1 MISVVDI
8 LDFLAALMLLVAIW
22 AQVGSYV
29 ISKIQVIIIQTSIL
43 SIYTLIS
50 GIYQLN
56 YELIILAFL
65 IIFLRGVLTALIL
78 LRKLPER
85 SQLIRERSTT
95 VPSIIILSIA
105 AIIITLIV
113 YRISIF
119 PIISGTLNGF
129 PVNGNSPIVGIG
141 FVLVIQGLL
150 LIATR
155 KNKVTQFTGYIEV
168 ENAMILLSLG
178 IFPLPLIVEISVL
191 LDVLALVIVASVL
204 LSGNMT
210 SERIEELVG

>member
-1 MISVVDI
+1 MIQVEEI
-8 LDFLAALMLLVAIW
+8 FDFLAALMVLVAIW

-29 ISKIQVIIIQTSIL
+29 ISKIQVIVIQTSIL
-43 SIYTLIS
+43 STYALLS
-50 GIYQLN
+50 GIYSVS

-65 IIFLRGVLTALIL
+65 IIFLRGILTAVIL
-78 LRKLPER
+78 LRKFPER

-105 AIIITLIV
+105 TIIITLIV
-113 YRISIF
+113 YRLSLF
-119 PIISGTLNGF
+119 PILTGITNETA
-129 PVNGNSPIVGIG
+129 VQENQPIIAIG

>member
-1 MISVVDI
+1 MIQVEEI
-8 LDFLAALMLLVAIW
+8 FDFLAALMVLVAIW

-29 ISKIQVIIIQTSIL
+29 ISKIQVIVIQTSIL
-43 SIYTLIS
+43 STYALLS
-50 GIYQLN
+50 GIYSVS

-65 IIFLRGVLTALIL
+65 IIFLRGILTAVIL
-78 LRKLPER
+78 LRKFPER

-105 AIIITLIV
+105 TIIITLIV
-113 YRISIF
+113 YRLSLF
-119 PIISGTLNGF
+119 PILTGITNET
-129 PVNGNSPIVGIG
+129 VVQENQPIIAIG

>member
-1 MISVVDI
+1 MIQLEEI
-8 LDFLAALMLLVAIW
+8 FDFLAALMVLVAIW

-29 ISKIQVIIIQTSIL
+29 ISKIQVIVIQTSIL
-43 SIYTLIS
+43 STYALLS
-50 GIYQLN
+50 GIYSVS

-65 IIFLRGVLTALIL
+65 IIFLRGILTAVIL
-78 LRKLPER
+78 LRKFPER

-105 AIIITLIV
+105 TIIITLIV
-113 YRISIF
+113 YRLSLF
-119 PIISGTLNGF
+119 PILTGITNETA
-129 PVNGNSPIVGIG
+129 VQENQPIIAIG

>member
-1 MISVVDI
+1 MISVVEI

-29 ISKIQVIIIQTSIL
+29 ISKIQVIVIQTSIL

-65 IIFLRGVLTALIL
+65 IIFLRGLLTALIL

-85 SQLIRERSTT
+85 NQLIRERSTT

-119 PIISGTLNGF
+119 PIVSGTLNGYT
-129 PVNGNSPIVGIG
+129 VNGNSPITGIG

>member
-1 MISVVDI
+1 MIQLEEI
-8 LDFLAALMLLVAIW
+8 FDFLAALMVLVAIW

-29 ISKIQVIIIQTSIL
+29 ISKIQVIVIQTSIL
-43 SIYTLIS
+43 STYALLS
-50 GIYQLN
+50 GIYSVS

-65 IIFLRGVLTALIL
+65 IIFLRGILTAVIL
-78 LRKLPER
+78 LRKFPER

-105 AIIITLIV
+105 TIIITLIV
-113 YRISIF
+113 YRLSLF
-119 PIISGTLNGF
+119 PILTGITNET
-129 PVNGNSPIVGIG
+129 VVQENQPIIAIG

>member
-1 MISVVDI
+1 MIQVEEI
-8 LDFLAALMLLVAIW
+8 FDFLAALMVLVAIW

-29 ISKIQVIIIQTSIL
+29 ISKIQVIVIQTSIL
-43 SIYTLIS
+43 STYALLS
-50 GIYQLN
+50 GIYSVS

-65 IIFLRGVLTALIL
+65 IIFLRGILTAVIL
-78 LRKLPER
+78 LRKFPER

-105 AIIITLIV
+105 TIIITLIV
-113 YRISIF
+113 YRLSLF
-119 PIISGTLNGF
+119 PILTGIINETAVQENQ
-129 PVNGNSPIVGIG
+129 PIIAIG

>member
-1 MISVVDI
+1 MIQVEEI
-8 LDFLAALMLLVAIW
+8 FDFLAALMILVAIW

-29 ISKIQVIIIQTSIL
+29 ISKIQVIVIQTSIL
-43 SIYTLIS
+43 STYALLS
-50 GIYQLN
+50 GIYSVS

-65 IIFLRGVLTALIL
+65 IIFLRGILTAVIL
-78 LRKLPER
+78 LRKFPER

-105 AIIITLIV
+105 TIIITLIV
-113 YRISIF
+113 YRLSLF
-119 PIISGTLNGF
+119 PILTGITNET
-129 PVNGNSPIVGIG
+129 VVQENQPIIAIG